1 MIYYSNIILN
11 TAYCIF
17 FRILNIKK
25 AYLVS
30 KVCPIEAFK
39 YKALYY
45 IIPIPPPAGI
55 AGTSSLIFATADSV
69 VSSVDATELAF

>member
-25 AYLVS
+25 AYLAS
-30 KVCPIEAFK
+30 KVCL
-39 YKALYY
+39 YKLLIIKPYITSFPFRRLQAL
-45 IIPIPPPAGI
+45 PERP
-55 AGTSSLIFATADSV
+55 L
-69 VSSVDATELAF
+69 